1 MKNTTTSILKYLKGR
16 KTTIVAVIALT
27 FSFANLK
34 GLIDTD
40 TSVYLNSI
48 LTLVAFGANYATNK
62 LVK

>member
-1 MKNTTTSILKYLKGR
+1 MKNTTISILKYLKGR

-27 FSFANLK
+27 FSFANSK
-34 GLIDTD
+34 GLIDTN

>member
-1 MKNTTTSILKYLKGR
+1 MKNTTISILKYLKGR